1 MANEKQLAL
10 LRQGVK
16 EWNQWRDANPDVK
29 IDLTRADLKLDN
41 LEGVNLNHVDL
52 TLANLTNANLTEAD
66 FTDANLRFANLT
78 KADLTGA
85 NLWFTNLRRCNLT
98 GTNLTGTNL
107 TGADFTGA
115 ELKRADLTSADL
127 SSANLQCAE
136 LKGADLSA
144 TYLTEAVI
152 NARTNFNNAK
162 GITRGVNGIYSRGTK
177 TAALMNLAPEGD
189 SMQGSNVE
197 AVLDNL
203 KHARRLHSISLLF
216 AGITLLSF
224 VLHRDTITVPF
235 NILKDPID
243 AVTFAGLSIIIS
255 ATLMMFTSIFFGSAL
270 DGTKYLTSRDSAM
283 KVGQFPWILSKY
295 EKGIAP
301 KIISILLR
309 IILCFHPFIFII
321 VLSLQSTVADFERTP
336 ILLYLLFVSV
346 PMLLVTCFWLFRL
359 SLGFLRPIVF
369 DVVEEAKRQSGD
381 EKIASTI
388 KEQTGKIDEL
398 LKFLQEREGGQRG
411 DR

>member
-1 MANEKQLAL
+1 MANEEQLIILKQ
-10 LRQGVK
+10 GTVS
-16 EWNQWRDANPDVK
+16 WNKWRNTNPDVK
-29 IDLTRADLKLDN
+29 IDISGADLRGTDLS
-41 LEGVNLNHVDL
+41 GIDL
-52 TLANLTNANLTEAD
+52 T
-66 FTDANLRFANLT
+66 DAYLSY
-78 KADLTGA
+78 
-85 NLWFTNLRRCNLT
+85 
-98 GTNLTGTNL
+98 
-107 TGADFTGA
+107 ADFTGA
-115 ELKRADLTSADL
+115 NLSEAMLRGAYLATAKLERADFKSANLTSTNFWFAQLKKADLKNADLTNAKL
-127 SSANLQCAE
+127 SWAN
-136 LKGADLSA
+136 LKGADLKGA
-144 TYLTEAVI
+144 TLSGAVI
-152 NARTNFNNAK
+152 DSNTKLRGAK
-162 GITRGVNGIYSRGTK
+162 SITRGVNGIYSHGTK
-177 TAALMNLAPEGD
+177 TAALMNMAPEGD
-189 SMQGSNVE
+189 SMQGSSVE